1 MAIAP
6 HSVDE
11 LTDHLTK
18 NSYPFTLVADESGAV
33 FDAYDV
39 TSRMMSL
46 GQQPACFIVDTVGIV
61 RFDAIGAQ
69 QWDLV
74 GPKELI
80 KRLTAL

>member
-11 LTDHLTK
+11 LNAHLEK
-18 NSYPFTLVADESGAV
+18 NSYPFTIVADDTGAV

-39 TSRMMSL
+39 TSRMISL
-46 GQQPACFIVDTVGIV
+46 GQQPACFIIDTEGIV

-74 GPKELI
+74 GPKELVT
-80 KRLTAL
+80 RLSAL